1 MQGRM
6 PQKQER
12 RPVSS
17 RPRNLH
23 PLHGAQKGMSVETQ
37 IELLESALERFKPV
51 LSTKTSPWRHP
62 EEISYALALAGNPPV
77 LRCLLAY
84 LNTSDERHDGGTTYR
99 RCTYVAGEKA
109 FVCDTAS
116 KPLPNVRGFMVLE
129 PGA

>member
-1 MQGRM
+1 
-6 PQKQER
+6 
-12 RPVSS
+12 
-17 RPRNLH
+17 
-23 PLHGAQKGMSVETQ
+23 MSVETQ